1 MIFRPDPLPRGPAGS
16 LPTPYQETNM
26 PHVIEPLALP
36 AMRQH
41 TGLYLGPRHAK
52 PVTDDVILQVAQRTT
67 GGGASILLDV
77 ADVSR
82 AVCWLVAA
90 TGQDPKVEGYGS
102 RRQAPGPVLNPFVAV
117 ARYGDYADVLT
128 LYVADGEVVA
138 SVQHFA
144 TDFGNAGPQGTTRL
158 TIVQSGQLRDW
169 LAAWHLHGWPGVPR
183 AGAGEP
189 AAVTR

>member
-1 MIFRPDPLPRGPAGS
+1 
-16 LPTPYQETNM
+16 M

-52 PVTDDVILQVAQRTT
+52 PCTDDVILQVAQRTT

-77 ADVSR
+77 RDVSR
-82 AVCWLVAA
+82 AVSWLVAV
-90 TGQDPKVEGYGS
+90 TGQNPDVEGYGS
-102 RRQAPGPVLNPFVAV
+102 RRQAPEPVLNPFVAV
-117 ARYGDYADVLT
+117 ARAGAYADVLT

-144 TDFGNAGPQGTTRL
+144 TDFANPGAQGTTRL
-158 TIVQSGQLRDW
+158 TTVQAAQLRDW
-169 LAAWHLHGWPGVPR
+169 LAAWHLHGWPGVR
-183 AGAGEP
+183 REGAGVP
-189 AAVTR
+189 A